1 MDTLHKVN
9 EARPI
14 ARCIASQ
21 IRWPLFCTLILA
33 AFTLQAQQPDAMDA
47 AAEEA
52 DSAFMEEV
60 IVTGL
65 RRTLES
71 AQNIKFQSETI
82 VDSIVADDIANLPD
96 RSVTE
101 TLQRIP
107 GVTIDRF
114 ISRGDPEHFGGE
126 GSGVAVRGL
135 TQVRG
140 EINGRDGFTANGGR
154 SLSFEDVPPEL
165 LAGVDVYKN
174 ATADMIEGGL
184 GGTVNLRTRMPL
196 DIDGRLFAF
205 TATANNQNFIEET
218 TPSFSAMYSNRWDT
232 GAGEF
237 GFLVDLAYSELK
249 GRIDVLFSR
258 PYFPRSDSIGSGD
271 YGIPGT
277 TGTVWAPRGADWRTE
292 RTDRERQG
300 VYAAF
305 QWRSNNG
312 MEYYASVFR
321 SEYDF
326 TWDEDALFVDND
338 PYGIFPT
345 SSPAGADSGDWAFD
359 GASIFQSGTLSG
371 WRFDDT
377 NGDGVNDTWNEIG
390 IPMGSDV
397 RISNRNSV
405 TTDFSQ
411 GFVWNINDNWRFTTD
426 LQYVKATTDGLDS
439 TIGAGITVPEMF
451 VDMTGGRPQISTD
464 TDYLSDP
471 DNYFIGFTMDHQ
483 DDNEAEQWA
492 WRADLEYAFDDSALK
507 AVKFGV
513 RWANRDQ
520 TLINTGYNW
529 VPVIQPWMQWWALS
543 GTDPLPTIAD
553 LGLGNVTTVNTFA
566 NFFRGDMPIPGAV
579 VALTPAMAMGYP
591 GTYYDIHN
599 GALPYYTCCYYSE
612 QDGVRVTNFAPTLI
626 QDFHRNPQEQTV
638 TSAYLM
644 AYFGW
649 DNGLDGN
656 VGVRFVETENTAG
669 GYVIYPNTGSFPVE
683 IQQAFP
689 TEPLY
694 QNAKNSYND
703 TLPSLNLRYRFTEQ
717 IIGRFSYSKA
727 IFRPNFSDMQA
738 YIQLYLNLNAGAPNG
753 STNLN
758 DYNGSASGG
767 NPWLE
772 PMEADQYDLSLEWY
786 YADVGSAWL
795 NLFRKDID
803 GFIRS
808 GRYTREYAGFP
819 YLIQAPAN
827 QDKAKLDGWE
837 LGWRHFWD
845 FGFGIEASYTYIDS
859 STNVT
864 EQTIPVDTDGTSYN
878 PASLP
883 YEGLSENSYSTIFMF
898 ENERVSARLAYT
910 WRDEFLVSIGP
921 NGFNGNNQNVQWQI
935 PVFQEDYGQWDG
947 SVFYNI
953 NENLAIGFEANN
965 LTNEE
970 IVLSGRQLN
979 SPGGKTFSVQDSRY
993 ALTLRVNY

>member
-1 MDTLHKVN
+1 MNTRTGMGHSLLP
-9 EARPI
+9 AGLLPRTI
-14 ARCIASQ
+14 AHAFIGV
-21 IRWPLFCTLILA
+21 LTILA
-33 AFTLQAQQPDAMDA
+33 VTPAALAQD
-47 AAEEA
+47 ESE
-52 DSAFMEEV
+52 DSEMVLEEV
-60 IVTGL
+60 IVTGM
-65 RRTLES
+65 RQTLQS
-71 AQNIKFQSETI
+71 AQNIKLNSETI

-184 GGTVNLRTRMPL
+184 GGTVNLRTRTPL
-196 DIDGRLFAF
+196 EVDEQFIAF
-205 TATANNQNFIEET
+205 TATANYQNFREET
-218 TPSFSAMYSNRWDT
+218 TPGFSALYSNRWDT
-232 GAGEF
+232 SAGEF

-258 PYFPRSDSIGSGD
+258 PYFPRNDEIGSGD
-271 YGIPGT
+271 YGIPGQP
-277 TGTVWAPRGADWRTE
+277 GTVWAPRGADWRTE
-292 RTDRERQG
+292 RTDRERKG
-300 VYAAF
+300 AYAAF
-305 QWRSNNG
+305 QWRPNDD
-312 MEYYASVFR
+312 MEYYATLFR

-345 SSPAGADSGDWAFD
+345 TGPTGADSGDWTFD
-359 GASIFQSGTLSG
+359 GSGVFQSGTLSG

-377 NGDGVNDTWNEIG
+377 NGDGVQDTWNQIG
-390 IPMGSDV
+390 IPMGSDIRV
-397 RISNRNSV
+397 SNRNSV

-411 GFVWNINDNWRFTTD
+411 GFIWEINDNWHFTTD
-426 LQYVKATTDGLDS
+426 LQYVKATTKGLDS
-439 TIGAGITVPEMF
+439 TIGAGVTVPAMF
-451 VDMTGGRPQISTD
+451 VDMTGGKPQITTD
-464 TDYLSDP
+464 ADYLSNP

-492 WRADLEYAFDDSALK
+492 WRADLEYAFADTGLK
-507 AVKFGV
+507 SVKFGV

-529 VPVIQPWMQWWALS
+529 KPVIQPWMQWWALS

-553 LGLGNVTTVNTFA
+553 LGLGDVTNINTFD
-566 NFFRGDMPIPGAV
+566 NFYRGGVPIPGAV
-579 VALTPAMAMGYP
+579 VALNRAMAEGYP
-591 GTYYDIHN
+591 DTYYDIHN

-612 QDGVRVTNFAPTLI
+612 VDGVRVTNFAPTLI
-626 QDFHRNPQEQTV
+626 EDYHRNLQEQTV
-638 TSAYLM
+638 TSGYLM
-644 AYFGW
+644 ARFGW
-649 DNGLDGN
+649 DFGLDGN
-656 VGVRFVETENTAG
+656 VGVRFVETKNTAS
-669 GYVIYPNTGSFPVE
+669 GYVIFPDTSSFPVE

-694 QNAKNSYND
+694 QNADNTYRD
-703 TLPSLNLRYRFTEQ
+703 TLPSLNLRYQFTDQ
-717 IIGRFSYSKA
+717 LIARFSYSKA
-727 IFRPNFSDMQA
+727 MFRPNFSDMQA
-738 YIQLYLNLNAGAPNG
+738 YLQLYLNLNAGAVNG
-753 STNLN
+753 STNIN

-772 PMEADQYDLSLEWY
+772 PMKADQYDLSLEWY
-786 YADVGSAWL
+786 YADVGSAWV

-803 GFIRS
+803 GFIRT
-808 GRYTREYAGFP
+808 GRYTQDYAGFP
-819 YLIQAPAN
+819 YVIQAPAN

-859 STNVT
+859 STDVT

-878 PASLP
+878 PDTLP
-883 YEGLSENSYSTIFMF
+883 YEGLSKKSYSTIFMF
-898 ENERVSARLAYT
+898 ENERFSARLAYT

-921 NGFNGNNQNVQWQI
+921 NGFNGNNQNIQWQI

-947 SVFYNI
+947 SIFFNI
-953 NENLAIGFEANN
+953 NEHFAIGIEANN

-970 IVLSGRQLN
+970 IILSGRQLN
-979 SPGGKTFSVQDSRY
+979 SPGGKTYSVQDSRY
-993 ALTLRVNY
+993 ALTLRGNF